1 MASTSTEQD
10 AGQCKNLGL
19 SGVSPADGRRIE
31 RAANREL
38 AAPRCS
44 LRVALPAPASAWQT
58 ALGRVPMKQGSFY
71 VLAGAAFAVSLVLSL
86 AYRGFRCRIRKGRY
100 QEASTG
106 SDPSFTTNH
115 GTFVVNRRTQT
126 LDIMAPDGTYHLPFR
141 DITFLQL
148 QHRVREAMGEELL
161 FENFSLFDLHHKYRD
176 HVHSYHIVI
185 RTRSGEVPVY
195 ESAQYEV
202 RDFLDIVTPL
212 QLWLLAR
219 MGFHKEADAAAGEI
233 LGQIQKQ
240 LARGGA
246 SVTAQRW

>member
-1 MASTSTEQD
+1 MNQI
-10 AGQCKNLGL
+10 
-19 SGVSPADGRRIE
+19 SPY
-31 RAANREL
+31 
-38 AAPRCS
+38 
-44 LRVALPAPASAWQT
+44 W
-58 ALGRVPMKQGSFY
+58 
-71 VLAGAAFAVSLVLSL
+71 LAGAAFAVSLLLSL

-100 QEASTG
+100 EERSTG
-106 SDPSFTTNH
+106 TDPSFTTNQ

-185 RTRSGEVPVY
+185 RTRSGEVPLY
-195 ESAQYEV
+195 ENAQYEV
-202 RDFLDIVTPL
+202 RDFLDFVTPL

-219 MGFHKEADAAAGEI
+219 LGFHKKADVAAEEI
-233 LGQIQKQ
+233 LRQIQKQ

-246 SVTAQRW
+246 EVGAQRW